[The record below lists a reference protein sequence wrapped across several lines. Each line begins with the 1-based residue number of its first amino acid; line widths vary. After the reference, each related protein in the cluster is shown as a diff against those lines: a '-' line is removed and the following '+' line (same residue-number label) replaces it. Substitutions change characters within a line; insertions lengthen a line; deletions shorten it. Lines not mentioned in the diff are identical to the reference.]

1 MLDNQNVEGELAKD
15 AVEIFMTLDA
25 EVQQEFI
32 DLLRFL
38 AWTE

>member
-1 MLDNQNVEGELAKD
+1 MHDNQNGEGELTKD
-15 AVEIFMTLDA
+15 AVGIFMTLDA

-38 AWTE
+38 SLTE